1 MSFLEV
7 VLKVGDR
14 YIKLEAD
21 KSVAVGEQ
29 AESNHELED
38 DDLSNIK
45 AESGVKPL
53 DETVEVAE
61 VVATDLKEPSRKNSR
76 RRQVTVHVD

>member
-1 MSFLEV
+1 M
-7 VLKVGDR
+7 LKNDR

-29 AESNHELED
+29 VENDHELED
-38 DDLSNIK
+38 DDLSNIE
-45 AESGVKPL
+45 AESGMEL
-53 DETVEVAE
+53 LGETIEAVEG
-61 VVATDLKEPSRKNSR
+61 VATDLREPRKNSR

>member
-7 VLKVGDR
+7 VLKMGDR

-29 AESNHELED
+29 AENDHELED
-38 DDLSNIK
+38 DDHSNIT

-53 DETVEVAE
+53 GETIEAAE
-61 VVATDLKEPSRKNSR
+61 GVATDLKEPSRKNSR
-76 RRQVTVHVD
+76 RRQITVHVD